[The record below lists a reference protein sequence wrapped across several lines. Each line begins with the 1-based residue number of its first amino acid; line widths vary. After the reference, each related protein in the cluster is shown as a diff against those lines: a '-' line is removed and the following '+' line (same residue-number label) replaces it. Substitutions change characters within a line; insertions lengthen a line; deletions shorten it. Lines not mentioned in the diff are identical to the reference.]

1 MTVCRLNEPICG
13 VPVDAPMTKSDEQPD
28 RSTLDAHLKQL
39 AIAAQQH
46 PPKSQARQQ
55 ALARLIGVLQRS
67 KRLAR
72 PRREQFQGMYEDIYA
87 EALQRLFAHICDR
100 IETYKPERGEVL
112 QWANFLLNR
121 QFFIEASR
129 EVLPTTYKGVDS
141 RQMKR
146 LTLDDLDRNN
156 PSEINPQLVPLPS
169 QQVLQ
174 CLEEDPEGLFQL
186 AHVDNHPNVTFQ
198 LLAIQRLEGYSWQ
211 EISDELG
218 VRIPTLSSF
227 YQRCLTKFAL
237 HLKEYLS

>member
-1 MTVCRLNEPICG
+1 MNKP
-13 VPVDAPMTKSDEQPD
+13 DEQPD
-28 RSTLDAHLKQL
+28 RSTLDAHLKWL

-46 PPKSQARQQ
+46 PPRSPARQK
-55 ALARLIGVLQRS
+55 ALAQLISALQRS
-67 KRLAR
+67 KKLAR
-72 PRREQFQGMYEDIYA
+72 PRREQFQGMYEEIYA
-87 EALQRLFAHICDR
+87 EALQRLFAHICDK

-174 CLEEDPEGLFQL
+174 CLEEDPGGLFQQT
-186 AHVDNHPNVTFQ
+186 HIDNHPSATFQ

-211 EISDELG
+211 EISDALG
-218 VRIPTLSSF
+218 IRVPTLSSF
-227 YQRCLTKFAL
+227 YQRCLTKFAPQ
-237 HLKEYLS
+237 LKEYLA